1 MTKLLKVKLEK
12 HELHQC
18 NQAAALRWQLA
29 RASGVANQRK
39 DGGRSDSDVDLLG
52 LKAEL
57 AVSKVLGCDHNVFQ
71 LGIDDG
77 ADMFLNKIAIDVKS
91 TFHENG
97 KLLFKSLEAFKAH
110 CAVLV
115 TATNDADVMSIVG
128 FAPKSEFQKYASK
141 EDLGHGPCFTME
153 QKYLRPIENLWKRHQ
168 ELLFEG
174 KAA

>member
-1 MTKLLKVKLEK
+1 MLKVKLQK
-12 HELHQC
+12 KELHQC

-39 DGGRSDSDVDLLG
+39 DGARSDSDVDLLG

-57 AVSKVLGCDHNVFQ
+57 SVSNVFSCDHNVFQ

-77 ADMFLNKIAIDVKS
+77 ADMFLNKISIDVKS

-115 TATNDADVMSIVG
+115 TATKQVDVMAIVG
-128 FAPKSEFQKYASK
+128 FTPKAEFQKYAIK
-141 EDLGHGPCFTME
+141 QDLGHGPCFTME
-153 QKYLRPIENLWKRHQ
+153 QQYLRPIENLWKRHQ
-168 ELLFEG
+168 ELLFESQC
-174 KAA
+174 